1 MYVLVVE
8 DDPPIARLVE
18 RALLGAGHRV
28 DVARNGA
35 DALSQGEMGTYDL
48 LMLDVMLPDTDGLA
62 IARALR
68 AAKVRTPILMVTAR
82 DAVSDRVAGLD
93 AGADDYLVK
102 PFALDELLARVRAL
116 ARRPADV
123 VEEEELRVGDLTLD
137 VARRDVRRGGTTVEL
152 TAKEFDLLRYLM
164 RHNGQVLSRGQ
175 ILGHVWGYNAE
186 PTSNIVDLYVHYLRE
201 KVDRGSPRPLIRTVR
216 GVGYTLRA

>member
-1 MYVLVVE
+1 
-8 DDPPIARLVE
+8 
-18 RALLGAGHRV
+18 
-28 DVARNGA
+28 
-35 DALSQGEMGTYDL
+35 
-48 LMLDVMLPDTDGLA
+48 MLPDTDGLA